1 MDLESHCSS
10 IRHYSLMDSL
20 LHVLN
25 SSRHDETSSVLAR
38 YFLEHFDDLPGLNVY
53 DVAEACFTSRSGIR
67 RFCQSIGL
75 DNFSDLKSYAW
86 EWERHR
92 NVFVRYASDDSFRE
106 DLSRSISEMTESIN
120 ELVGEETLDRLAR
133 VIRLADQ
140 VIILTSDFSGTA
152 VRQFQQSMLYLH
164 KIVHVVTDSCGDPS
178 RLCALGDG
186 DALIVV
192 SEHGGYAQAVQPVLA
207 SSSVTRALITVDCEE
222 RLARTFDIVMRL
234 SREARRDERTVY
246 TQYGVLYLLDLLYN
260 RYYLLFG
267 EL

>member
-1 MDLESHCSS
+1 MDLESHSSS
-10 IRHYSLMDSL
+10 IRHYSLMDAL

-25 SSRHDETSSVLAR
+25 SSRHDETECVLAR

-53 DVAEACFTSRSGIR
+53 DVADACFTSRSGIR

-92 NVFVRYASDDSFRE
+92 NVFVRYASHDTFRA
-106 DLSRSISEMTESIN
+106 DLSHAISEMTESIN
-120 ELVGEETLDRLAR
+120 ALVDEELLDELAR
-133 VIRLADQ
+133 LIRSAGQ

-152 VRQFQQSMLYLH
+152 VRQFQQSMLYLR
-164 KIVHVVTDSCGDPS
+164 KIVHIITDSCGDPS
-178 RLCALGDG
+178 LLGTLGANDV
-186 DALIVV
+186 LVVV
-192 SEHGGYAQAVQPVLA
+192 SEHGGYARAVQSILA
-207 SSSVTRALITVDCEE
+207 SSDVTRALITVDCEAA
-222 RLARTFDIVMRL
+222 LADTFDLVMRL
-234 SREARRDERTVY
+234 SREARRDARTVY

-267 EL
+267 EA